1 MPPKDTDTPIADW
14 APDSVQFKRGEWEGQ
29 AMIFLEFEETNVGKV
44 TLAFQPDGFVSMM
57 MAGLAGLGFT
67 EEDLVYIAERYEKTF
82 S

>member
-1 MPPKDTDTPIADW
+1 
-14 APDSVQFKRGEWEGQ
+14 
-29 AMIFLEFEETNVGKV
+29 MIFLEFEETNVGKV